1 VCVGHGSNSLRALQ
15 STALPIPSR
24 ASVKPRDGVVTLNGY
39 GILVRVERGHLYME
53 DGVGNERRSVRF
65 SRVIPDLKR
74 LVVLGH
80 SGLISLDALRWLRDI
95 GTPFIHIDSDGSLI
109 TVGASSG
116 LNDARLRRAQ
126 ALALEN
132 GIAIQISRKLIQQK
146 INSQADVLRIIPDS
160 GEAIHDLSQ
169 ISTNL
174 IQCHSIEE
182 LRYAE
187 GRAAKSYWAAWK
199 PIAINFDSKDCD
211 RVPEH
216 WTTFGTR
223 HSLISKP
230 GSRRATN
237 PVNAILNYLY
247 AILEAE
253 ARIAALRMGLDPGIG
268 FLHADLPA
276 RDSLQC
282 DLMEPI
288 RPKVD
293 AYVLQLLKR
302 KIFRKADFFETR
314 EGICRLLPSV
324 SRLLGETAHHWMREL
339 GPVVESVAQM
349 LGLRGRG
356 RNPLPTPLTQANR
369 SAGRNKSPRRAPSIN
384 VGAST
389 SERLLGPAPEAVCK
403 KCGVALPV
411 ATGPQYCN
419 PCWCHSDCATRGDS
433 YTDAH
438 TLKLKSS

>member
-1 VCVGHGSNSLRALQ
+1 MNSHTAASDFSEAPFCGAL
-15 STALPIPSR
+15 
-24 ASVKPRDGVVTLNGY
+24 KPRNGVLFLSGY
-39 GILVRVERGHLYME
+39 GIRMTIQRGHLRVE
-53 DGVGNERRSVRF
+53 DGTGSERRQARF
-65 SRVIPDLKR
+65 PRVTPDFKR

-80 SGLISLDALRWLRDI
+80 SGLISLDALRWLHDV
-95 GTPFIHIDSDGSLI
+95 GTPFVHIDCDGSLI

-132 GIAIQISRKLIQQK
+132 GIAIQISRKLIQRK
-146 INSQADVLRIIPDS
+146 INSQAEVLRVIPDS
-160 GEAIHDLSQ
+160 GEAIYDLSQ

-199 PIAINFDSKDCD
+199 SIAINFDGKACD

-216 WTTFGTR
+216 WKTFGTR

-230 GSRRATN
+230 ASRRATN
-237 PVNAILNYLY
+237 PINAMLNYLY

-293 AYVLQLLKR
+293 ADVLQLLKR
-302 KIFRKADFFETR
+302 KVFRKADFFETR
-314 EGICRLLPSV
+314 EGNCRLLPTISK
-324 SRLLGETAHHWMREL
+324 LLGETAYHWMREL

-369 SAGRNKSPRRAPSIN
+369 SAGRDKARRTAPILKD
-384 VGAST
+384 GAST

-411 ATGPQYCN
+411 ATGPQYCSV
-419 PCWCHSDCATRGDS
+419 CWCASTQDV
-433 YTDAH
+433 
-438 TLKLKSS
+438 K